1 MKPVVVRAIALQMEV
16 TQAGVP
22 NHFSHSQNRQQPGR
36 TDATGHETSSQFSS
50 YSSTAA
56 FHPSCPVPCLL
67 LLWCARHLQVVCPT
81 SQI

>member
-1 MKPVVVRAIALQMEV
+1 MKPVVVRAIALPMEV

-50 YSSTAA
+50 YSSMAFGQTALD
-56 FHPSCPVPCLL
+56 CLAL
-67 LLWCARHLQVVCPT
+67 FWCVCPLKVKAET
-81 SQI
+81 A